1 MSITAVATMTSK
13 GQLTIPKAVREA
25 LGLYEGA
32 KVRFEVDPEHGA
44 AAMEPV
50 KLRAKDLWAFSV
62 PGAQR
67 MELEEMEAAIQVGR
81 QAGQAR

>member
-32 KVRFEVDPEHGA
+32 GSA
-44 AAMEPV
+44 
-50 KLRAKDLWAFSV
+50 LRLTQSRAQPPWNPSSSRCPTSGPSLC
-62 PGAQR
+62 PG
-67 MELEEMEAAIQVGR
+67 LPP
-81 QAGQAR
+81 